1 VLSFSAAPLPG
12 DDGRPAGGIVVF
24 RDVTSRREVEELKD
38 EVLSVASHDLKTPI
52 TTLRARAQLLQHRLA
67 GGSATPEQLSAGLA
81 IIVAQTD
88 RLVGMLDLLLDVSHA
103 EAGRFAIATGPT
115 DLVAVAERVV
125 AAARFTCERH
135 RLAVRAPARLE
146 GDWDERRL
154 EQVLQNLV
162 DNAIKYSPE
171 GGAVELAIVVEDG
184 QARVSVADQGVGLSA
199 DDLARVFDRHYRVDR
214 LRLEG
219 SGLGL
224 YICRAI
230 VTAHGGRIWAESPGP
245 GRGTT
250 LVFTLPLG

>member
-1 VLSFSAAPLPG
+1 VLSFSAAPLRG
-12 DDGRPAGGIVVF
+12 DDGQPAGGIVVF

-38 EVLSVASHDLKTPI
+38 EVLSVASHDLKSPI
-52 TTLRARAQLLQHRLA
+52 TTLRARAQLLKHRLA
-67 GGSATPEQLSAGLA
+67 SGSATPEQLNAGLDT
-81 IIVAQTD
+81 IVAQTD

-103 EAGRFAIATGPT
+103 EAGRFAIARGST

-125 AAARFTCERH
+125 AAARVTAERH
-135 RLAVRAPARLE
+135 ELAVHAPTRLDGE
-146 GDWDERRL
+146 WDERRL

-162 DNAIKYSPE
+162 GNAIKYSPD
-171 GGAVELAIVVEDG
+171 GGAVEVTIAIDDG
-184 QARVSVADQGVGLSA
+184 QVRVSVVDQGVGLGA

-219 SGLGL
+219 CGLGL
-224 YICRAI
+224 YICREI

-245 GRGTT
+245 GCGTT